1 MSYIYKTQQSH
12 LNGGKLANSL
22 VSRRSASLQI
32 DPSSSSTTSD
42 NNNALPAES
51 LNRKDSVETIDSM
64 SNSSTNSSLLN
75 KNSSASSLGNGN
87 HIKPLDHNLG
97 DSHEDL
103 QLIDSTMSPISS
115 TNSAAVSPHLTIS
128 TSSSSNNIS
137 NSSTNLN
144 STNINNTLNHSQ
156 QQAASNTTVIPT
168 RYIDRRVSNTPVEQK
183 FNINYSK
190 AGQEL
195 ARKAAEQL
203 KTVEKSKEVQKK
215 VNSTAGF
222 LNQSGPVNHK
232 GPSLLQAA
240 LAYNKKP
247 VESGRPKASGS
258 GGGSANDD
266 WQNVS
271 L

>member
-1 MSYIYKTQQSH
+1 M
-12 LNGGKLANSL
+12 
-22 VSRRSASLQI
+22 
-32 DPSSSSTTSD
+32 
-42 NNNALPAES
+42 
-51 LNRKDSVETIDSM
+51 
-64 SNSSTNSSLLN
+64 
-75 KNSSASSLGNGN
+75 
-87 HIKPLDHNLG
+87 
-97 DSHEDL
+97 
-103 QLIDSTMSPISS
+103 
-115 TNSAAVSPHLTIS
+115 
-128 TSSSSNNIS
+128 
-137 NSSTNLN
+137 
-144 STNINNTLNHSQ
+144 
-156 QQAASNTTVIPT
+156 IPT

-203 KTVEKSKEVQKK
+203 KRVEKSKEVQKK

-222 LNQSGPVNHK
+222 LNQSGPVNQK